1 MSESL
6 NKKFYDVIA
15 KIPEG
20 RVASYGQI
28 ALLAGRPRAARAVGA
43 ALRRV
48 PAHLDLPCHRVVFSD
63 GSLCKGLIFGG
74 PGVQEQ
80 LLKKEG
86 VTFLPNGKVNMRC
99 CLWKRSEDSPR

>member
-6 NKKFYDVIA
+6 NEKFYKVIA
-15 KIPEG
+15 KIPKG
-20 RVASYGQI
+20 QVATYGQV

-43 ALRRV
+43 ALRHV
-48 PAHLDLPCHRVVFSD
+48 PAHLELPCHRVVFSD

-74 PGVQEQ
+74 PGIQEQ

-86 VTFLPNGKVNMRC
+86 VVFLPSGRVNMKR
-99 CLWKRSEDSPR
+99 CLWNGLEDFSH